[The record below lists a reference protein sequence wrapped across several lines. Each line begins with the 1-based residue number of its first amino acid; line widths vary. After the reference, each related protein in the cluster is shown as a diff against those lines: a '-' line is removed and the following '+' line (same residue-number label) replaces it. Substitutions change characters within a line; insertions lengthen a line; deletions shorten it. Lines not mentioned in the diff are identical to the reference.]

1 MGISGA
7 FPSLQCVLYSLLA
20 SLTSAACST
29 QPLCINFPFS
39 LDLSESPT
47 FLAEF
52 PGISIQISHL
62 CPYFFQSLP
71 PGQCKHMCL
80 LLGIKH
86 VILSWFFFFFQFL
99 VSGNVCCYLPCNTE
113 DIRISTELNALSRA
127 KVRKWCPWY
136 VIQTSVSKIPMVSTL
151 ILCSQVLLAKNISMH
166 LTSKNCKLWIQ
177 CCILIEVSQPHTH
190 FRTVISCHCALKQ
203 TKPVDQNYT
212 FSLRES
218 KSVSFKHFCEPFFRT
233 SRFFFSR

>member
-1 MGISGA
+1 MFTTRYKA
-7 FPSLQCVLYSLLA
+7 RYSEL
-20 SLTSAACST
+20 
-29 QPLCINFPFS
+29 
-39 LDLSESPT
+39 
-47 FLAEF
+47 
-52 PGISIQISHL
+52 
-62 CPYFFQSLP
+62 
-71 PGQCKHMCL
+71 
-80 LLGIKH
+80 
-86 VILSWFFFFFQFL
+86 VFFFFQFL
-99 VSGNVCCYLPCNTE
+99 VSGNVCCYLPSNTE
-113 DIRISTELNALSRA
+113 DIRISTELNELSRA

-233 SRFFFSR
+233 SRSFFSR